1 MPGLGLGYSVLSK
14 DRHRIQLEINGGIGI
29 ASNIYSSGN
38 SAEMP
43 YSFLGLMPGDEIFV
57 VADTEKK
64 EPQPWLGAGLEYT
77 FLISNSFSLRGGVG
91 YQYGFGSNA
100 GILSAGNYVETL
112 NQRKE
117 VTFDL
122 GYSRF
127 GYYLGIGYHF

>member
-1 MPGLGLGYSVLSK
+1 M
-14 DRHRIQLEINGGIGI
+14 
-29 ASNIYSSGN
+29 
-38 SAEMP
+38 
-43 YSFLGLMPGDEIFV
+43 
-57 VADTEKK
+57 
-64 EPQPWLGAGLEYT
+64 
-77 FLISNSFSLRGGVG
+77 G

-100 GILSAGNYVETL
+100 GVLSAGNYVETL